1 MLNEEGM
8 VLDDG
13 VTARLSENHFLMHTT
28 TSGAAT
34 VMTWLERW
42 LQTEWPDLRVYL
54 TSVTDHWAT
63 VSINGPR
70 ARRVLQ
76 KVCDD
81 VDLSDGAFPF
91 MSVRTGTVAGV
102 PARIFR
108 ISFAGELSFEVNVN
122 ANYGRRVWE
131 AVMEAGEEFGIT
143 PYGTEA
149 MHVLR
154 AEKGYIIVGQDT
166 DGSVTP
172 VDLGVGRMVSRR
184 KDFLG
189 RRSLSME
196 DLARDDRK
204 QLVGLLTEDDQ
215 EVLPEGGQ
223 IVDDRSAR
231 APAPML
237 GHVTSS
243 YYSANLGRSIAM
255 GIVKG
260 GRARMGDV
268 VHVSTGTGRAIA
280 TRIADPAFYDPE
292 GEKQNVD

>member
-1 MLNEEGM
+1 M
-8 VLDDG
+8 
-13 VTARLSENHFLMHTT
+13 A
-28 TSGAAT
+28 
-34 VMTWLERW
+34 WLERW
-42 LQTEWPDLRVYL
+42 LQTEWPHLKVYL

-70 ARRVLQ
+70 ARWVIE
-76 KVCDD
+76 KMCDD
-81 VDLSDGAFPF
+81 VDLSDDAFPF

-108 ISFAGELSFEVNVN
+108 ISFAGELSFEVNVE
-122 ANYGRRVWE
+122 AGYGLRVWE
-131 AVMEAGEEFGIT
+131 AAMEAGEEFGIT

-154 AEKGYIIVGQDT
+154 AEKGYVIVGQDT

-189 RRSLSME
+189 RRSLAME
-196 DLARDDRK
+196 HLVREDRK

-223 IVDDRSAR
+223 IVDDPSAP

-260 GRARMGDV
+260 GRRREGDI
-268 VHVSTGTGRAIA
+268 VHVSIGAGRSIPGADRRPVLLRPERGEAECRLTGRDASP
-280 TRIADPAFYDPE
+280 R
-292 GEKQNVD
+292 